1 VVVAGSRSL
10 SPPGEDRTN
19 RLRAG
24 LEDWLNSTLTPV
36 LKEYEILSDDSM
48 EATAPAKPRVELLSE
63 WRLDAILAPAKPR
76 VELLS
81 EWRLDAILLCMDA
94 C

>member
-1 VVVAGSRSL
+1 MVVPGSRSL

-24 LEDWLNSTLTPV
+24 LEDWLNSTQTPV
-36 LKEYEILSDDSM
+36 LKEYEILLDGM

-63 WRLDAILAPAKPR
+63 WRLDAIL
-76 VELLS
+76 
-81 EWRLDAILLCMDA
+81 LCRDA